1 VGGLSGA
8 DNNSGIA
15 PKPAISR
22 RIPLIMRCDIGPEF
36 RMTRARLFSLR
47 FVASASVL
55 ALAFLLVRLLWF
67 PSGYFQIFGVAKLFL
82 MMAGAAVIVGPV
94 LSTLFF
100 KPGKKG
106 MKFDLVALTVVE
118 LLAVGWG
125 MTEIAAR
132 RPVYAVFAVDRF
144 EAVAA
149 AEIDVTQIRYAEHLD
164 WPGKGPRLA
173 YAELPTDGEVMNR
186 LIDETVLYGMADIDR
201 RPEFWKP
208 YPQGLVVIKAAAAPL
223 TDLLNTDDSRAAM
236 LHKWLRGQRMAAS
249 ELLFLPI
256 RGRKGDGAIIL
267 HADIGYPVDVLALDP
282 W

>member
-1 VGGLSGA
+1 
-8 DNNSGIA
+8 
-15 PKPAISR
+15 
-22 RIPLIMRCDIGPEF
+22 
-36 RMTRARLFSLR
+36 MTRARLFSLR
-47 FVASASVL
+47 FAASASVL

-67 PSGYFQIFGVAKLFL
+67 PSGYFQIFGVGKLFL
-82 MMAGAAVIVGPV
+82 MMAGAALIVGPA

-106 MKFDLVALTVVE
+106 MKFDLIALAAVE
-118 LLAVGWG
+118 LMAVGWG

-149 AEIDVTQIRYAEHLD
+149 AEIDMTQIRYAEHVDL
-164 WPGKGPRLA
+164 PGTGPRLV

-208 YPQGLVVIKAAAAPL
+208 YPQGVVALKTAAAPL
-223 TDLLNTDDSRAAM
+223 TDLLRAGDSRAAVID
-236 LHKWLRGQRMAAS
+236 KWLRGQKMTAS

-256 RGRKGDGAIIL
+256 RGRKGDGTIIL
-267 HADIGYPVDVLALDP
+267 HADIGYPVAVLPVDP